1 MTSTARKLALSA
13 ALAAMA
19 FVAPAQNATPASAA
33 TPAPAATTAATPA
46 VAAPAAAPAPAPA
59 GEAMTFLRA
68 LEQKN
73 KDLKSLY
80 GSFHQV
86 RLNKMFLEEVQSN
99 GEFWYSKPN
108 RFRCDYHEPSEARF
122 YLLENTGYY
131 YTPELKQVEKFRLE
145 GGDSAP
151 INQMLV
157 GFGLSVDK
165 ILDVFNVSLA
175 SPQPADK
182 AQIVLD
188 FDSKDTERTL
198 DYKRIRIT
206 FDREKLEPRVLEIE
220 EEDDS
225 IKVTLQKIQPNAEVP
240 ADQFKTDFPAGVEIV
255 EY

>member
-1 MTSTARKLALSA
+1 MNRTIRIFALAA
-13 ALAAMA
+13 ALAAFSA
-19 FVAPAQNATPASAA
+19 AQAQEATPVAPAA
-33 TPAPAATTAATPA
+33 
-46 VAAPAAAPAPAPA
+46 AAPAASVSSQ
-59 GEAMTFLRA
+59 EALAFMRA

-73 KDLKSLY
+73 KDLTSLY

-86 RLNKMFLEEVQSN
+86 RINKMFLEEVRSN
-99 GEFWYSKPN
+99 GEFWYARPN

-122 YLLENTGYY
+122 YLIENTGYY

-165 ILDVFNVSLA
+165 ILEVFDVALA
-175 SPQPADK
+175 APQPEDK
-182 AQIVLD
+182 SQIVVD
-188 FDSKDTERTL
+188 FNSRDTERTL

-206 FDREKLEPRVLEIE
+206 FDREKLEPRILEIE

-225 IKVTLQKIQPNAEVP
+225 IKVTLQKIQPNAEVA
-240 ADQFKTDFPAGVEIV
+240 ADRFETKFPAGVEIV